1 MLDVILIVLMVKI
14 RTNYKEAGE
23 SGASRHILPAIACI
37 VVAILL
43 LVAGRS
49 DDNLALMGIALLCYI
64 PAFIIVL
71 HGLKKSKE
79 LLAERVAAGVP
90 VAPFVPERAVGAAAD
105 DTLPAEL
112 RELVDAAPP
121 SSGYRVIRMH
131 FCPNCGGGLEQIRP
145 LGAKGSRG
153 TGAAVTI
160 AFGAVGNLVA
170 QRAAANQLVS
180 VPIEYKCN
188 ACKEKFLVYAEQAN
202 PSEVLEQPAVIVL
215 TRRSGILGAAVA
227 RFILLNGEKVGTV
240 KNNRDASFQTNV
252 RHNELLMLDQ
262 YDATGDVSPLR
273 FDVAPGEII
282 RILWNGKASKIVSRM
297 AGRPAADAD
306 PFSTVSEE
314 ILFQSSPVQSFAAPV
329 PMGIPAE
336 ATEDDFT
343 TTSYRA
349 EEPASIR
356 READFSAE
364 APEDDFTATDFRTE
378 EPTDAAKTTD
388 FVAENRADVPEAESA
403 RQETAAPE
411 PARREDVRQTAESG
425 APINPVLPKHGF
437 CNQCGTPLKG
447 DAKFC
452 HVCGALVKRGVRP
465 NA

>member
-14 RTNYKEAGE
+14 RSNYKEAGE

-43 LVAGRS
+43 LITGRS
-49 DDNLALMGIALLCYI
+49 DDNLILMGIALLCYI
-64 PAFIIVL
+64 PAFIIVI

-79 LLAERVAAGVP
+79 LLAERVAAG
-90 VAPFVPERAVGAAAD
+90 APALPAVPEHVAGAAAD

-112 RELVDAAPP
+112 RALVDAAPP

-153 TGAAVTI
+153 TSVAVTV

-170 QRAAANQLVS
+170 QRAAANQLIS

-215 TRRSGILGAAVA
+215 TRRSGILGTAVA
-227 RFILLNGEKVGTV
+227 RFVLLNGEKVGTV

-329 PMGIPAE
+329 PMGLPAE
-336 ATEDDFT
+336 APEDDFT
-343 TTSYRA
+343 TTSYRV
-349 EEPASIR
+349 EEPVSIR
-356 READFSAE
+356 READFPAE
-364 APEDDFTATDFRTE
+364 APEDDFATMDFRTE

-388 FVAENRADVPEAESA
+388 FVTENRTDAPEAEPV

-447 DAKFC
+447 DARFC
-452 HVCGALVKRGVRP
+452 HVCGTLVKRGVRP